1 MRDTGPMRRRGW
13 LALSGSALVLASVVV
28 AIGWY
33 DFDAPGAPGELAS
46 ASILAVLMFGGI
58 FLACMGGMELF
69 EARRFDRMARGD
81 GVIARWHV
89 EAEAWHQRMVERR
102 ALDHARP
109 ELRGSFHVM
118 QGDPPPAGVDIVVSE
133 DAVFVG
139 PEAMHPLFKEFGNQA
154 RVQDGW
160 LELTSRA
167 DDSDFVLRL
176 PVAPGAE
183 AEAEKV
189 VRYFRR
195 LDD

>member
-13 LALSGSALVLASVVV
+13 LALSGSALVLATVV
-28 AIGWY
+28 AGIGWY

-46 ASILAVLMFGGI
+46 ASILALLMFGGI

-69 EARRFDRMARGD
+69 EARRFDRMARGE

-89 EAEAWHQRMVERR
+89 DVEDWRQCMVKRR
-102 ALDHARP
+102 ALDDARP
-109 ELRGSFHVM
+109 DLRGSFHVM
-118 QGDPPPAGVDIVVSE
+118 HGDPSPAGVDIVVSE

-139 PEAMHPLFKEFGNQA
+139 PEAMHPLFKEFGNRAQL
-154 RVQDGW
+154 QDGW

-176 PVAPGAE
+176 PVTPGAE
-183 AEAEKV
+183 AEAGKV
-189 VRYFRR
+189 VRYFRL